1 MSKNDRIILFTGIL
15 LSVMEFIK
23 QLFLYFIVFNMHY
36 DVWYFPFQLC
46 STPMYLCL
54 FYGLSASASK
64 GKTKR
69 TVALFI
75 QDFGVLGGIM
85 ALLVHDGFTWTD
97 YPLLTLHGYLWHIIL
112 ILLGIFIFKNR
123 LSYTKKKDFLKTVP
137 LFLILSAVAELINI
151 ILSSESADCD
161 MFYISPFHP
170 SSQPVFHQLDLVIG
184 RIPGIFMYLA
194 CVISG
199 AFIIHLIFCW
209 LDRKLGGASRHAS
222 HKHN

>member
-161 MFYISPFHP
+161 MFYISPYHL
-170 SSQPVFHQLDLVIG
+170 SSQPVFREIDRVIG
-184 RIPGIFMYLA
+184 RGPGILLYLA
-194 CVISG
+194 AVILG
-199 AFIIHLIFCW
+199 AFLCHL
-209 LDRKLGGASRHAS
+209 LLGRLYRAVHRDSPRS
-222 HKHN
+222 